1 MFKSTTF
8 LAALTAATLS
18 VAPDTAKAQDYWIG
32 QIILGGWNFCPRT
45 TIPAAGQLLPISEN
59 TALFSLYGTT
69 YGGDGRTTFGIPDL
83 RGRYATST
91 GQQPGLSFI
100 RLGEKSGAE
109 THTMNVL
116 EMPNHTHAIQSTA
129 TAQLHGSDGAVNSNT
144 VAGAALADQASPHYA
159 GRGALDQTLEDG
171 SVSVNV
177 TSTAGNTGGNQPF
190 NIKDPFL
197 GLQYC
202 VVQFGIFPSRN

>member
-1 MFKSTTF
+1 MLKSTTF
-8 LAALTAATLS
+8 LAALTAATLGVS
-18 VAPDTAKAQDYWIG
+18 PDTAKAQDFWIG

-45 TIPAAGQLLPISEN
+45 TIPAAGQLLAISEN
-59 TALFSLYGTT
+59 SALFSLYGTT

-83 RGRYATST
+83 RGRYATGN
-91 GQQPGLSFI
+91 GQQPGLSFVP
-100 RLGEKSGAE
+100 LGAKGGAE
-109 THTMNVL
+109 THTMNVTQ
-116 EMPNHTHAIQSTA
+116 MASHNHAVQSTA
-129 TAQLHGSDGAVNSNT
+129 TAQLHGSDGAVNSDT
-144 VAGAALADQASPHYA
+144 VAGAALADQPSPHYA

-171 SVSVNV
+171 SVTVNV
-177 TSTAGNTGGNQPF
+177 TSTAANNGGNQPF